1 MRRVACNS
9 CAPTPQA
16 GLRREKHMP
25 LSRRSIILAL
35 GSMPL
40 LTRGVSSRTT
50 AADGRRL
57 LRLLQQNLGHPQSS
71 IHRKKRGIPRVQ
83 FIEKGDN
90 KIWGIP
96 RVQLGI
102 LRVQFIENGDNKIWG
117 IPRVQFIEKGDSKM
131 RPVLPTE
138 IQI

>member
-57 LRLLQQNLGHPQSS
+57 LRLLQQNLG
-71 IHRKKRGIPRVQ
+71 IPRVQ
-83 FIEKGDN
+83 FIEKGEASPEFN
-90 KIWGIP
+90 SSKKETTKSGASPEFNWASSEFNSSKTETTKSGASPEFNSSKKEIAKC
-96 RVQLGI
+96 VQYYP
-102 LRVQFIENGDNKIWG
+102 LR
-117 IPRVQFIEKGDSKM
+117 SK
-131 RPVLPTE
+131 
-138 IQI
+138 